1 MSLTNDELLNR
12 IRAQTDMIQH
22 AQSVAQSAYDQVY
35 NLNSRVTSVASEAA
49 SAMHQATSVMTQ
61 EKVNQALLQELIN
74 EIKDLREDGKLQ
86 QEQIDHIRKEMEEFK
101 DFVNTRIN
109 QLHQMVYD
117 NSSGTGVFRHSPYGG
132 WEVTNTLSDGTQVIT
147 TFDDDGKPT
156 GHTAMM
162 KMDSCTNGAWST
174 INYRPVGLSEEVY
187 KQLSCDEGV
196 AAGGNTKETPTPKTY
211 TKRKARP
218 PKK

>member
-22 AQSVAQSAYDQVY
+22 AQSLAQSAYDQVD
-35 NLNSRVTSVASEAA
+35 NLNARVNSTASEAA
-49 SAMHQATSVMTQ
+49 SAVHQANSVMTQ

-86 QEQIDHIRKEMEEFK
+86 QEQIDQIRKEMEAFK
-101 DFVNTRIN
+101 DLVNTRIN
-109 QLHQMVYD
+109 QLHQMVYA
-117 NSSGTGVFRHSPYGG
+117 NASGTGAFKRSPYGG
-132 WEVTNTLSDGTQVIT
+132 WEVTSTLSDGTQVIS

-156 GHTAMM
+156 GHTSIMNTNSYVSGPWTNTQYSLL
-162 KMDSCTNGAWST
+162 DTSDDTWCT
-174 INYRPVGLSEEVY
+174 
-187 KQLSCDEGV
+187 QQSCDEGV

-211 TKRKARP
+211 TG
-218 PKK
+218 